1 MVFAIDY
8 YDYTGRQINR
18 RQNNKKQTN
27 KQTNKQTSR
36 KSKIRKFN
44 RLTTTR
50 RTNSIFALVE
60 RIQNKK

>member
-8 YDYTGRQINR
+8 YDYTGRQIKR
-18 RQNNKKQTN
+18 MQNSKN